1 MSDMQKTTERE
12 RRQFFRIDDTL
23 RVSLRRVLPE
33 ELDDRLDRLE
43 QGIDGNFTVMAS
55 LAAIT
60 AQMAVHLRRIEND
73 QPDVAAYLKG
83 VDRKLEVLGR
93 AFITQD
99 PVLVS
104 EEAKAVNLSAG
115 GMCLEVSEPFEP
127 NTPVE
132 VRLLLFPSFTGIL
145 TYGDVVS
152 CEPQPQPEG
161 DGSGA
166 RHWRARVEFTHIREP
181 DRDILI
187 RHILRRQGDELRA
200 RRGEA

>member
-1 MSDMQKTTERE
+1 MSDVQKTDERE
-12 RRQFFRIDDTL
+12 RRQFFRIDDTI
-23 RVSLRRVLPE
+23 RVSLRRVRPD
-33 ELDDRLDRLE
+33 ELDERLERLE

-83 VDRKLEVLGR
+83 IDRKLEVLGR
-93 AFITQD
+93 AFIAQD

-104 EEAKAVNLSAG
+104 DEVKAVNLSAG
-115 GMCLEVSEPFEP
+115 GMCLEVAEAFDPQ
-127 NTPVE
+127 TPVE
-132 VRLLLFPSFTGIL
+132 VRLLLFPSFTGVL

-152 CEPQPQPEG
+152 CEPQPR
-161 DGSGA
+161 DGESSL
-166 RHWRARVEFTHIREP
+166 RRWRARVEFTHIREQ

-200 RRGEA
+200 RREGA